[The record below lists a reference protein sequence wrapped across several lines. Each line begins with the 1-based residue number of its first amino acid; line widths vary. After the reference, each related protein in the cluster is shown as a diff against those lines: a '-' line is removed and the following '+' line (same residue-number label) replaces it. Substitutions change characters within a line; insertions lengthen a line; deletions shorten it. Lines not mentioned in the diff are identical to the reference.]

1 MQETQT
7 TESIPTPKTRP
18 SHSLKKLYE
27 ERVICVPQ
35 KGTIGD
41 VIHLMKTNHIGDVI
55 VVETK
60 KGKTIP
66 IGIITDRDIALALES
81 SNPPKLVFECMT
93 SPIAVGSEDDD
104 LFAMVETMKN
114 SGIGRLPL
122 VDKDGGI
129 VGIVTAKKLL
139 QKLAIAFED
148 IAFISER
155 QQQNESL
162 SRH

>member
-1 MQETQT
+1 MQETQR
-7 TESIPTPKTRP
+7 TESTTTTQTRP
-18 SHSLKKLYE
+18 THVMKKLYE
-27 ERVICVPQ
+27 DRVICVDK
-35 KGTIGD
+35 KGSISD
-41 VIHLMKTNHIGDVI
+41 VIHLMKTNHIGDVV

-60 KGKTIP
+60 KDKTIP
-66 IGIITDRDIALALES
+66 IGIITDRDVALALES
-81 SNPPKLVFECMT
+81 KTPPKLVFECMT

-104 LFAMVETMKN
+104 LFDMVESMKN
-114 SGIGRLPL
+114 SGVGRLPI
-122 VDKDGGI
+122 VDRDGGI

-155 QQQNESL
+155 QQRNESL